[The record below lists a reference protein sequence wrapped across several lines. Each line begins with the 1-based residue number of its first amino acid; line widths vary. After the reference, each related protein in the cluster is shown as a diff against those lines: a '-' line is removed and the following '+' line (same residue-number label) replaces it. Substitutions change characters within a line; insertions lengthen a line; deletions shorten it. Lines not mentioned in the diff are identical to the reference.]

1 MLALKSRIRD
11 VAGLD
16 SSVLIYG
23 ETGTGKELVAESLHS
38 EGGRA
43 GPLSPKTVRPSRPP
57 CWRACFWHGK
67 GKLHRCPSPARGCW
81 READGGT
88 LFLDEINSM
97 DPALQAKLLKV
108 LEEKKVRRL
117 GGSRDIPFDV
127 RIVAA
132 VNEKPQKLIR
142 EGRLREDLY
151 YRLGVIRLT
160 LPPLRERLCD
170 IGPLADYFIE
180 HYNRKLHR
188 RVGAE
193 RAGPPAAPGLCVA
206 GQCAG
211 AEKRHRG
218 GGGRRPGERLTVE
231 DMEEILAGRLGGLN
245 RPPELPEA
253 LRLEESF
260 SLTRALDS
268 YERELLSRAMQQAG
282 SISQAARLLG
292 LSRQNLKYKLKNLT
306 CKNFAPQN
314 IFP

>member
-1 MLALKSRIRD
+1 MNIKQAKQEITNTLKAYLAKDQLGNYLIPTVRQRPVLLMGPPGVGKTQIMEQIAAETG
-11 VAGLD
+11 VGLVSYTITHHTRQSAVGLPFIEKRTYGGREYSVTEYTMSEIL
-16 SSVLIYG
+16 SSVYQLMERMG
-23 ETGTGKELVAESLHS
+23 L
-38 EGGRA
+38 
-43 GPLSPKTVRPSRPP
+43 
-57 CWRACFWHGK
+57 
-67 GKLHRCPSPARGCW
+67 
-81 READGGT
+81 REGT

-188 RVGAE
+188 RVRGLSE
-193 RAGPPAAPGLCVA
+193 RALRLLRGYAWPGNVRELKNAIEGAVA
-206 GQCAG
+206 VA
-211 AEKRHRG
+211 R
-218 GGGRRPGERLTVE
+218 GERLTVE
-231 DMEEILAGRLGGLN
+231 DMEESLAGRLGGREN
-245 RPPELPEA
+245 EPAPEEDEDA
-253 LRLEESF
+253 
-260 SLTRALDS
+260 
-268 YERELLSRAMQQAG
+268 
-282 SISQAARLLG
+282 
-292 LSRQNLKYKLKNLT
+292 
-306 CKNFAPQN
+306 
-314 IFP
+314 

>member
-1 MLALKSRIRD
+1 
-11 VAGLD
+11 
-16 SSVLIYG
+16 
-23 ETGTGKELVAESLHS
+23 
-38 EGGRA
+38 
-43 GPLSPKTVRPSRPP
+43 
-57 CWRACFWHGK
+57 
-67 GKLHRCPSPARGCW
+67 
-81 READGGT
+81 
-88 LFLDEINSM
+88 M

-142 EGRLREDLY
+142 EGPAGGSVLPPGGDSPDA
-151 YRLGVIRLT
+151 
-160 LPPLRERLCD
+160 PPLRERLCD

-188 RVGAE
+188 RVRGLSE
-193 RAGPPAAPGLCVA
+193 RALRLLRGYAWPGNVRELKNAIEGRWLSPGGAP
-206 GQCAG
+206 
-211 AEKRHRG
+211 HRG
-218 GGGRRPGERLTVE
+218 GHGGDPGRA
-231 DMEEILAGRLGGLN
+231 AGRPEPAAGAAGG
-245 RPPELPEA
+245 PAPGGG
-253 LRLEESF
+253 F